1 MKFDILTF
9 YMIYIKCTICCTLN
23 LIAKYFKN
31 IGSYN
36 RVNIIMQLALFYFL
50 YINS

>member
-9 YMIYIKCTICCTLN
+9 YMKCTICCTLN

-50 YINS
+50 YIDS

>member
-1 MKFDILTF
+1 MLYFKS
-9 YMIYIKCTICCTLN
+9 N
-23 LIAKYFKN
+23 IAKYFKN

-50 YINS
+50 YRFLDLNKNINRN